1 MMRDAPRLCALIATV
16 PACCAWAQQLSPTT
30 SVASP
35 RDVGSG
41 ILGKWKYIPYFYV
54 FIGLMGG

>member
-1 MMRDAPRLCALIATV
+1 MMRRRTALYTLIATV

-41 ILGKWKYIPYFYV
+41 ILGKWK
-54 FIGLMGG
+54 